1 MTTFQLQGE
10 IKRVTG
16 DIGPQMCGKVISNFE
31 KRIIARRLSASARMD
46 DVVLHMQNGRTYSA
60 VHNSGATLR
69 NFSIFLFQAIFI
81 HLYELCIY
89 MLYIFVKGMLQVI

>member
-1 MTTFQLQGE
+1 MSL
-10 IKRVTG
+10 
-16 DIGPQMCGKVISNFE
+16 
-31 KRIIARRLSASARMD
+31 LSAKLHLLMMPPEKTQEILEQT
-46 DVVLHMQNGRTYSA
+46 VVFLGEYVFLIYSA

-69 NFSIFLFQAIFI
+69 HFSILLFQAIFI

>member
-1 MTTFQLQGE
+1 MLQALRYFREFGFVFFRDSVFIFDFQ
-10 IKRVTG
+10 VT
-16 DIGPQMCGKVISNFE
+16 CFWANFSVMKIVKCSE
-31 KRIIARRLSASARMD
+31 L
-46 DVVLHMQNGRTYSA
+46 NYSA

-69 NFSIFLFQAIFI
+69 NLSIFLFQAIFI